1 MSLQFAKYRAT
12 LEAVAFQVYEIL
24 ISMEKDSGKALQ
36 RLKVDGGM
44 TKNNL
49 LMQIQAD
56 FNGKFLINW
65 LTNSLWNVNKICQ
78 PLGIEVVR
86 PDMAETTSL
95 GAALAAAKT
104 MGLWSLESNED
115 QSSTTS
121 FSPSMSSEIRDAKYK
136 RWGEAIQRSLNWAK
150 IWLKLKKYWKY
161 NFDILWILIFFPKSY
176 LKHQYKNK

>member
-1 MSLQFAKYRAT
+1 
-12 LEAVAFQVYEIL
+12 
-24 ISMEKDSGKALQ
+24 MEKDSGKELQ

-56 FNGKFLINW
+56 FNGKFIFLD
-65 LTNSLWNVNKICQ
+65 LQTNRKQNVNKPINS
-78 PLGIEVVR
+78 GIEVVR

-104 MGLWSLESNED
+104 MGLWSLESSED
-115 QSSTTS
+115 KSSMTS
-121 FSPSMSSEIRDAKYK
+121 FNPSMAKDIRDSKYK

-150 IWLKLKKYWKY
+150 I
-161 NFDILWILIFFPKSY
+161 
-176 LKHQYKNK
+176 